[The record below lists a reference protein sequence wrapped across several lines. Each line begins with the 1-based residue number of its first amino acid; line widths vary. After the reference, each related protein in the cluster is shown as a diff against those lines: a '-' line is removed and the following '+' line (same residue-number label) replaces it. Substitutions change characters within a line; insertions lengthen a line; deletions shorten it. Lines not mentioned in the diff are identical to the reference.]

1 MTRLIPMLAMLLS
14 WSIAAAEVFKCTG
27 ADGGVQYRDSPCD
40 SRVHSLRRIDGSVS
54 PAGAA
59 APDVRMDKTQRL
71 LDAMRD
77 ERQQKQLQAE
87 EEKAEREQRQKR
99 CNYARDYLRNME
111 RAGRVYSL
119 DESGKRVYLPD
130 DAREQSLEQARENV
144 KRWCN

>member
-1 MTRLIPMLAMLLS
+1 MLAMLLFGS
-14 WSIAAAEVFKCTG
+14 VASAEVYKCTG
-27 ADGGVQYRDSPCD
+27 PDGGVQYRDSPCD
-40 SRVHSLRRIDGSVS
+40 SRAHSLRKIDGSAS
-54 PAGAA
+54 GAGAA